1 MEFDLSDFHASTFLK
16 VLKENKNNNK
26 IKCIIMLNENNTS
39 CSKLTSLWAETFE
52 RPQWLNAS
60 VLRADSTIP
69 NIKLG

>member
-1 MEFDLSDFHASTFLK
+1 
-16 VLKENKNNNK
+16 
-26 IKCIIMLNENNTS
+26 MLNENNTS